1 MIVKAKIY
9 FSLSPKIALTENIF
23 YLCNMN
29 GMNLSELNNA
39 ALVKELGTRFKQYRI
54 NYRLTQEQVAE
65 QAGMSVVTLRNFEN
79 GKLYNLTLVN
89 FLALI
94 RVLHR
99 LDKVDDLL
107 PEIPISAYEM
117 EKILNR
123 RPKRIKNG
131 K

>member
-1 MIVKAKIY
+1 
-9 FSLSPKIALTENIF
+9 
-23 YLCNMN
+23 MN
-29 GMNLSELNNA
+29 GMSFSELNNA
-39 ALVKELGTRFKQYRI
+39 ALVKELGIRFKQYRI

-89 FLALI
+89 FLGLM

-107 PEIPISAYEM
+107 PEIPLSAYEM

-123 RPKRIKNG
+123 RPKRIRNG